1 MSEKPFKIRTKDL
14 SIEEV
19 RRNMKTFPER
29 KEAFIASIR
38 GVPLGRFV
46 KEGTIGDCP
55 LCGSTT
61 KKKFIWFGASRGCIN
76 SLCKNYYKGN

>member
-1 MSEKPFKIRTKDL
+1 MSKPKRVEL
-14 SIEEV
+14 SSEEIV
-19 RRNMKTFPER
+19 KRMESFPER

-38 GVPLGRFV
+38 GVPLGRII
-46 KEGTIGDCP
+46 KEGTIGDCS